1 MKTKDIL
8 LSITMTLILSM
19 LLFFIGA
26 KKETLAAPVDVYEVY
41 LNGESIGYLN
51 SEDEFLKLVDNK
63 QNEIKNKYKVDKVYP
78 PSGLVIE
85 KVSTYHENILTSEQ
99 VYNIIEHKNPF
110 TIDGYAVTIKY
121 KDENKKPIT
130 IYALKKDYFE
140 DAFYNTVAAFVGTTE
155 LQAYKDNTQEEI
167 TDVGKLI
174 DSIYWE
180 EEVTIRKAYI
190 STEEQIFTNS
200 NDLSQYMLF
209 GTTEKQKTYIVKD
222 GDSIDD
228 IIDKNNLSIEEFLI
242 ANPTIPSQNILLT
255 KNQEVSIGLI
265 SPLINVVHEV
275 EVVEDITNK
284 YTTEYKEDSSLYYGT
299 QKVLQEGSNGLS
311 RVTER
316 IQYKNGAVEQLYI
329 TKSEEISPA
338 INKIVVRGTKSY
350 SSGENYINTGNE
362 EWYWPT
368 VSPYVITS
376 RFGWRWGKHH
386 NGIDISGTGFGS
398 PIYSATDGVVVATN
412 NTCPNQGY
420 YGSRCGQSWGNYIR
434 VSYNEGKY
442 TIIYAHITKELK
454 VKVGDKVT
462 RGKQIGYMGN
472 SGSSTGTHLHF
483 AILDQNNHYLNPCKA
498 AFSC

>member
-1 MKTKDIL
+1 MI
-8 LSITMTLILSM
+8 
-19 LLFFIGA
+19 FI
-26 KKETLAAPVDVYEVY
+26 
-41 LNGESIGYLN
+41 
-51 SEDEFLKLVDNK
+51 
-63 QNEIKNKYKVDKVYP
+63 
-78 PSGLVIE
+78 
-85 KVSTYHENILTSEQ
+85 
-99 VYNIIEHKNPF
+99 
-110 TIDGYAVTIKY
+110 
-121 KDENKKPIT
+121 
-130 IYALKKDYFE
+130 
-140 DAFYNTVAAFVGTTE
+140 
-155 LQAYKDNTQEEI
+155 
-167 TDVGKLI
+167 
-174 DSIYWE
+174 
-180 EEVTIRKAYI
+180 
-190 STEEQIFTNS
+190 IFD
-200 NDLSQYMLF
+200 DLSKYLLF
-209 GTTEKQKTYIVKD
+209 GTTEKQKTYTVKEN
-222 GDSIDD
+222 DSIDN
-228 IIDKNNLSIEEFLI
+228 IIENNNLSIEEFLI

-299 QKVLQEGSNGLS
+299 QKVIQEGSNGLS

-350 SSGENYINTGNE
+350 SGGTYINTGNE
-362 EWYWPT
+362 DWYWPT

-412 NTCPNQGY
+412 NTCSNQGY

-483 AILDQNNHYLNPCKA
+483 AIQDQNNNYLNPCKA